1 MIRFY
6 MEKDYDAMS
15 YRAASFIAAQ
25 VLAKPSSVLGLATGS
40 TPVGMYK
47 ELAQKC
53 ADRKITFKDVT
64 TVNLDE
70 YYGLAPE
77 HDQSYRYFM
86 NKNFFDM
93 IDIDKANTNVPNG
106 LNPDPVAECARYDAL
121 INSLGGIDLQLL
133 GIGRDGHIGF
143 NEPGDA
149 FIGNTNYV
157 KLTEDTIDANA
168 RFFASVD
175 DVPRYALT
183 TGIRAIMQAK
193 KILMIVNGEAKAK
206 VLEEAFFGPI
216 KPEVPASILQLHADV
231 VVCGDAPAMKY
242 IAEKHP
248 EVLEK

>member
-25 VLAKPSSVLGLATGS
+25 VLAKPTSVLGLATGS
-40 TPVGMYK
+40 TPIGMYN
-47 ELAQKC
+47 ELAKKC
-53 ADRKITFKDVT
+53 ADKKITFKAVR

-70 YYGLAPE
+70 YYGLSPE

-86 NKNFFDM
+86 NKNFFDK

-106 LNPDPVAECARYDAL
+106 QNPDPVAECARYDAL
-121 INSLGGIDLQLL
+121 IDSFGGIDLQLL

-157 KLTEDTIDANA
+157 KLTEDTIDANS
-168 RFFASVD
+168 RFFASAD

-193 KILMIVNGEAKAK
+193 KILMVVNGEAKAK

-216 KPEVPASILQLHADV
+216 TPANPASILQLHADV
-231 VVCGDAPAMKY
+231 VVCGDAPAMAY